1 MNIATLINSDANILV
16 TVSVADLKEFAVSV
30 VNETIAA
37 QKEAHVEE
45 SYLSPDDVSQMIG
58 VSKNTLWRWE
68 KESYLR
74 PIKVGRKSRYRLS
87 DVKMV
92 LEGRK

>member
-1 MNIATLINSDANILV
+1 MNLKTMNDSNPDAIILV
-16 TVSVADLKEFAVSV
+16 RVADLKEFAICFA
-30 VNETIAA
+30 NEVMAA
-37 QKEAHVEE
+37 QREVQVEE
-45 SYLSPDDVSQMIG
+45 SYLSPDDVSQMVG

-68 KESYLR
+68 KGSYLK

-87 DVKMV
+87 DVKKV